1 MRSRG
6 SVVDVEDE
14 HLVDR
19 AAASCGGTGASI
31 ALFFSDSLDA
41 IARAKEIC
49 RTCSQVEP
57 CLRGA
62 VARREPCGVW
72 GGELFADGVILAH
85 KRRRGRPRKDEVLLA
100 SA

>member
-1 MRSRG
+1 MRVG
-6 SVVDVEDE
+6 MAGGI
-14 HLVDR
+14 DR
-19 AAASCGGTGASI
+19 RAASCGGDGESV

-49 RTCSQVEP
+49 GGCSQAEP

-62 VARREPCGVW
+62 MARREPAGVW
-72 GGELFADGVILAH
+72 GGELFANGMILAN
-85 KRRRGRPRKDEVLLA
+85 KRRRGRPRKDEQLPA